1 MDEFDFLKDPQEKEK
16 RPMKFV
22 AYFMNKNKA
31 QDSQSQKIETEN
43 KKIDGSVGYSRTK
56 VLACKPRD
64 REI

>member
-1 MDEFDFLKDPQEKEK
+1 MDEFDFLKSSQEKAK

-22 AYFMNKNKA
+22 AYFMNKNKS
-31 QDSQSQKIETEN
+31 QDSQSQKIHTKD
-43 KKIDGSVGYSRTK
+43 KKQDISVGYSRTK

>member
-1 MDEFDFLKDPQEKEK
+1 MDEFDFLKDPQEKAK

-31 QDSQSQKIETEN
+31 QDSQSQKIEN
-43 KKIDGSVGYSRTK
+43 KDKKQDFSVGYSRTK
-56 VLACKPRD
+56 VLACKPID